1 MDTLAQLSL
10 DPTTLKKPSMLHIT
24 YLVKSLFG
32 FAAIS
37 SFFGFVFHAFTG
49 NPDMA
54 LICFLGIGGSA
65 AMAWM
70 LAAWQR
76 T

>member
-1 MDTLAQLSL
+1 
-10 DPTTLKKPSMLHIT
+10 MLHIS
-24 YLVKSLFG
+24 YLLKILFG

-37 SFFGFVFHAFTG
+37 SFLGFVFHAITG

-54 LICFLGIGGSA
+54 LIYFLGVGGSA

-70 LAAWQR
+70 LTTWRQG
-76 T
+76 

>member
-1 MDTLAQLSL
+1 MFH
-10 DPTTLKKPSMLHIT
+10 MT

-32 FAAIS
+32 FAALS
-37 SFFGFVFHAFTG
+37 SFSGFVFNAFTG

-54 LICFLGIGGSA
+54 LICFVGIGGSA

-70 LAAWQR
+70 FAAWRQYSE

>member
-1 MDTLAQLSL
+1 VRDYLFPQSL
-10 DPTTLKKPSMLHIT
+10 EPAMLHLT
-24 YLVKSLFG
+24 YVIKGLFG
-32 FAAIS
+32 LTAIS

-54 LICFLGIGGSA
+54 LLCFVGIGGSA

-70 LAAWQR
+70 CTSQA
-76 T
+76 

>member
-1 MDTLAQLSL
+1 MLS
-10 DPTTLKKPSMLHIT
+10 IT

-37 SFFGFVFHAFTG
+37 SFAGFVFHAVTG
-49 NPDMA
+49 NSDMA
-54 LICFLGIGGSA
+54 LLCFVGIGGSA

-70 LAAWQR
+70 FAAWQKG
-76 T
+76 